1 MPRLQRYGH
10 HDHTFANR
18 ARIIQIL
25 CALTLAGCQGPMSTV
40 PEFLPFVTTDGGI
53 EVPLVTVWTVHF

>member
-1 MPRLQRYGH
+1 
-10 HDHTFANR
+10 
-18 ARIIQIL
+18 
-25 CALTLAGCQGPMSTV
+25 MSTV